1 MTARGRK
8 TTSARGK
15 GTVVDDA
22 LLTHGD
28 LRIIGGSLR
37 GRRLRYSGDTRTRP
51 MKDRVREAV
60 FNLLGPTVEGTLA
73 IDLFAGT
80 GALAFEA
87 LSRGA
92 ARAILIE
99 QHIPTAELARQSAA
113 DLELAARVHVV
124 PGNTFIWARRATADA
139 ATLPIDLPWLVFCS
153 PPYDFFIERADDMH
167 ALLTRLI
174 GAAPAGSTFVV
185 EADERCDFHS
195 LPRPGAWDLR
205 GYPPALVGIAVKGD
219 AMKGHT
225 VSPLSPRSTP

>member
-1 MTARGRK
+1 MTPRGRK
-8 TTSARGK
+8 TTAARG
-15 GTVVDDA
+15 GRTVADDA
-22 LLTHGD
+22 QPPQGD
-28 LRIIGGSLR
+28 LRIIGGDLR
-37 GRRLRYSGDTRTRP
+37 GRRLRYSGDPRTRP

-113 DLELAARVHVV
+113 DLELSDRVEVV
-124 PGNTFIWARRATADA
+124 PGNTFIWARRAIDQAS
-139 ATLPIDLPWLVFCS
+139 LPIDLPWLVFCS
-153 PPYDFFIERADDMH
+153 PPYDFFIERADDMR
-167 ALLTRLI
+167 ALLRRLI

-219 AMKGHT
+219 A

>member
-8 TTSARGK
+8 TTSARG
-15 GTVVDDA
+15 GRTVADDA
-22 LLTHGD
+22 QPPHGD
-28 LRIIGGSLR
+28 PRIIGGDLR

-92 ARAILIE
+92 SRAVLIE

-113 DLELAARVHVV
+113 DLELADRVTIV
-124 PGNTFIWARRATADA
+124 PGNTFIWARRAIDETS
-139 ATLPIDLPWLVFCS
+139 LPVDLPWLVFCS
-153 PPYDFFIERADDMH
+153 PPYDFFIVRADDMH

-185 EADERCDFHS
+185 EADERCDFAA

-219 AMKGHT
+219 M
-225 VSPLSPRSTP
+225 VSPLLPRSTP

>member
-1 MTARGRK
+1 MTARGRNQPN
-8 TTSARGK
+8 SHRGR
-15 GTVVDDA
+15 TVADDA
-22 LLTHGD
+22 LPPHGD

-60 FNLLGPTVEGTLA
+60 FNLLGPTVEGAVA

-113 DLELAARVHVV
+113 DLELSDRVQIV
-124 PGNTFIWARRATADA
+124 PGNTFIWARRAIDEA
-139 ATLPIDLPWLVFCS
+139 ALPTDPPWLVFCS
-153 PPYDFFIERADDMH
+153 PPYDFLIERADDMRS
-167 ALLTRLI
+167 LLTRLI
-174 GAAPAGSTFVV
+174 SAAPVGSTFVV
-185 EADERCDFHS
+185 EADERCDFAA

-205 GYPPALVGIAVKGD
+205 AYPPAVVGIARK
-219 AMKGHT
+219 A
-225 VSPLSPRSTP
+225 